1 MTFIK
6 ITDPK
11 QREALAREFQETKRS
26 IQASNMQ
33 HRLEKMG
40 LDRDLSKIFKPVV
53 EAQREA
59 ASKITKTIEDIPIAP
74 PTPMPALPPPAN
86 FADPLPIEPPHGTT
100 YLGPRATQY
109 LKLIG
114 TSHADHTFG
123 LRVEDGDYM
132 IGNSPVTFDGDDIFV
147 DGVRYKGTPGLW
159 ELMVKKR
166 PESFDPEDLMT
177 YGDIL
182 RSSAAMYQGNS
193 VLSRTPKSNR
203 SYKWKEIVSGIY
215 QQDKYG
221 SGLQTVFLPK
231 DFDSLMD
238 RLELC
243 AAAYRAGNNGVR
255 NEIVAILDALRKF
268 GYINDQKYRQ
278 LHRSL
283 L

>member
-1 MTFIK
+1 MSFIK

-53 EAQREA
+53 EAQKEA

-74 PTPMPALPPPAN
+74 PNPVPALPPPAE
-86 FADPLPIEPPHGTT
+86 FADPLPIEPPHGTQ
-100 YLGPRATQY
+100 LGPRATQY
-109 LKLIG
+109 LKLSM
-114 TSHADHTFG
+114 TPHADHTFG
-123 LRVEDGDYM
+123 LRVEDGVFM
-132 IGNSPVTFDGDDIFV
+132 IGSSPVTFDGDDIFV
-147 DGVRYKGTPGLW
+147 DGVRHKGTPGLW

-182 RSSAAMYQGNS
+182 RASGAMYQGNS

-255 NEIVAILDALRKF
+255 NEIVAILDAMRRL
-268 GYINDQKYRQ
+268 GYIGDQKYKQ
-278 LHRSL
+278 LHRNL

>member
-33 HRLEKMG
+33 QRLEKMG
-40 LDRDLSKIFKPVV
+40 LDRDLTKIFKPVV
-53 EAQREA
+53 EAQKEA
-59 ASKITKTIEDIPIAP
+59 ASKITKKIEDIPIAP
-74 PTPMPALPPPAN
+74 PAALPALPPPAE
-86 FADPLPIEPPHGTT
+86 FADPLPIEPSHGTH
-100 YLGPRATQY
+100 LGPRATQY
-109 LKLIG
+109 LKLSM
-114 TSHADHTFG
+114 TPHADHTFG
-123 LRVEDGDYM
+123 LRVEDDVFM
-132 IGNSPVTFDGDDIFV
+132 IGSSPVSFDGDDIFV
-147 DGVRYKGTPGLW
+147 DGVRHKGTPGLW

-182 RSSAAMYQGNS
+182 RASGAMYQGNS
-193 VLSRTPKSNR
+193 ILSRTPKSNR
-203 SYKWKEIVSGIY
+203 SYKWKEIVSDIY

-268 GYINDQKYRQ
+268 GHIDDQKYRQ